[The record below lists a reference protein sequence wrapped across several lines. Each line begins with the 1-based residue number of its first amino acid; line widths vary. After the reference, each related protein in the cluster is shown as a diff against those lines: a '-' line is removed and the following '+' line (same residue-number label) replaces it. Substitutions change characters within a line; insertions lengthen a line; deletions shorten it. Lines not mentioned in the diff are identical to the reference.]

1 MAQSETREIRGQ
13 KITISQRS
21 KTSWITYHRFRDEYG
36 NLKSQ
41 ESKTLGKKAGVTN
54 IDQAFAAAYQWIVDT
69 QGSIDSGKIAQNT
82 ITFGKYIDEF
92 WEPSRP
98 KTATYDRY
106 SLQLSK
112 PELANIKKMKIGSIN
127 YRVLT
132 ETFKKIAETPTERTG
147 KIPSTASLY
156 NYKKALSNVFQA
168 AVKDNVID
176 VNPTHGLELGRYV
189 SAEQKRKENAERLE
203 KRNSFSHEDIEKILA
218 YIKPRDTQLYY
229 LVRVMVQT
237 GLRTQEILA
246 LDSNHSVNWQED
258 CLVIDQAIEN
268 VKGKGVQ
275 LKSTKTGN
283 PRIVYFNEDVR
294 DALKAQI
301 ALKREQLDKLMTTEE
316 LESAEHL
323 FIFSSHRQYP
333 NRLYRREVVSKRFK
347 NFIKEIDVPEYDL
360 YALRHTYANW
370 MLDKKVM
377 PETIAQQ
384 MGHDIQTF
392 YRYYVHELS
401 DLKREAGR
409 IKLL

>member
-1 MAQSETREIRGQ
+1 MAKSETREIKGQ

-21 KTSWITYHRFRDEYG
+21 EKSWITYHRFRDEYG
-36 NLKSQ
+36 NIKTQ

-54 IDQAFAAAYQWIVDT
+54 IDEAFTAAYQWIEDS
-69 QGSIDSGKIAQNT
+69 QKSIDTGKIADNT
-82 ITFGKYIDEF
+82 ITFSKYIDDY

-98 KTATYDRY
+98 KTGTYDRY
-106 SLQLSK
+106 SLQLNK
-112 PELANIKKMKIGSIN
+112 PELATIKKMKIGSIN
-127 YRVLT
+127 FRVLS
-132 ETFKKIAETPTERTG
+132 EMFKSIAETPTERTG
-147 KIPSTASLY
+147 KVPATASLY

-176 VNPTHGLELGRYV
+176 VNPTYGLELGRYV
-189 SAEQKRKENAERLE
+189 SADQKRKENAERLE
-203 KRNSFSHEDIEKILA
+203 KRNSFSKDDVRKILA
-218 YIKPRDTQLYY
+218 YIKPRDIQLYY

-246 LDSNHSVNWQED
+246 LDSNHSVNWKEN

-268 VKGKGVQ
+268 IKGQGVQ

-283 PRIVYFNEDVR
+283 PRIVYFNEDVSE
-294 DALKAQI
+294 ALKAQV
-301 ALKREQLDKLMTTEE
+301 ALKKEELNKLMTTAE
-316 LESAEHL
+316 LKKAEHL
-323 FIFSSHRQYP
+323 FIFSSHRERP
-333 NRLYRREVVSKRFK
+333 NRLYRREWLSKRFK
-347 NFIKEIDVPEYDL
+347 DYIKKLDVPQYDM

-401 DLKREAGR
+401 DLKREAGK
-409 IKLL
+409 IELL